1 MTEEQVIEILK
12 EIQEGSR
19 AWLRVAKEESS
30 EKIYLRN
37 IEAIETVLSMLK
49 EKDKEIEKK
58 DKTINL
64 MAKYIAKEDK
74 TNKFCDYKTVC
85 DNDCEECVEAYFKES
100 E

>member
-1 MTEEQVIEILK
+1 MTEEQAIEILK
-12 EIQEGSR
+12 EIQETNR
-19 AWLRVAKEESS
+19 AWLIRTTEATC
-30 EKIYLRN
+30 EKIYLRD
-37 IEAIETVLSMLK
+37 IEAIETVLNIL
-49 EKDKEIEKK
+49 KDK
-58 DKTINL
+58 DKIIKE